1 MLALCYS
8 CNNDKTE
15 KAAGDVT
22 SAEKK
27 DNSMAEK
34 NLAASHIVNAAFQ
47 TGDIS
52 KIDDAIAADFVDHS
66 DRGDMNRDPFIIL
79 FLI

>member
-1 MLALCYS
+1 
-8 CNNDKTE
+8 
-15 KAAGDVT
+15 
-22 SAEKK
+22 
-27 DNSMAEK
+27 MAEK